1 MKNTGLITAIITL
14 FVLTNAFAQEYK
26 IKVSGSKTLNI
37 KDVNKVN
44 VEGYEGSEII
54 FTTVEKRSSRSE
66 RAEGLTAIG
75 AMGLEDNT
83 GIGLSVKESG
93 EVIEVQPMSKRSGGR
108 YLIKVP
114 SNVKIYYEHS
124 SNYGSKFNV
133 SNISSEIEIST
144 NYNSIN
150 LENVTGPMTI
160 NTVHGKVEV
169 VFSTVNQSN
178 PISIVSI
185 HGLID
190 VSLPANTKAN
200 IRMSS
205 GWGEIYTDLDI
216 NFDQTANEMRSKST
230 KVSGKLNGGGVTID
244 LSTSHNNI
252 YLREKK

>member
-1 MKNTGLITAIITL
+1 MKKTGLITAVITF
-14 FVLTNAFAQEYK
+14 FVLTGAYAQEYK
-26 IKVSGSKTLNI
+26 MKVSGNKTLKI
-37 KDVNKVN
+37 IEVNKVN
-44 VEGYEGSEII
+44 VEGYDGSEII
-54 FTTVEKRSSRSE
+54 FTTVEGNSSRPV

-75 AMGLEDNT
+75 SMGLEDNT

-114 SNVKIYYEHS
+114 SNVKVYYEHS
-124 SNYGSKFNV
+124 SSYGSKFNV
-133 SNISSEIEIST
+133 KNVGSEIEVST
-144 NYNSIN
+144 NHNSIT

-160 NTVHGKVEV
+160 NTVHGKVEI

-178 PISIVSI
+178 PVSIVSV

-190 VSLPANTKAN
+190 VSIPSSTKAN
-200 IRMSS
+200 VRMSS
-205 GWGEIYTDLDI
+205 GWGELYTDLDI
-216 NFDQTANEMRSKST
+216 KFDQSADELRSNST

-244 LSTSHNNI
+244 LSTSHSNI